1 MYKKT
6 FLRGLLTGKSQMRQ
20 WEKGR
25 TDTGVQQNFGYA
37 RITIGL
43 FAWNIKL
50 VRGNLQ
56 KVNRIQQEGE

>member
-1 MYKKT
+1 
-6 FLRGLLTGKSQMRQ
+6 MRQ